1 MYYINSTP
9 NETGNYGT
17 PMGQPFTECIKLPD
31 ELLADY
37 LAYNGFVNLTTDGDT
52 VTSVE
57 PNTEAWEAWKA
68 TLPPEPDPLETAK
81 AERISKS
88 KTDLETYLLN
98 HPLQWTDGE
107 YYAITQDKQNQLT
120 STLVSAQVDGEP
132 PEWNSTGLVCK
143 QWDVAELAALGCAI
157 KNRVKALVK
166 YQQAKELEIKAA
178 ETIDE
183 LNAIVIDYDSVSSD

>member
-1 MYYINSTP
+1 MYYISSTP
-9 NETGNYGT
+9 NETGNHGN
-17 PMGQPFTECIKLPD
+17 PMGQPFTEGIKLPD
-31 ELLADY
+31 DLLSDY

-52 VTSVE
+52 VIAVE

-68 TLPPEPDPLETAK
+68 TLPPEPDPLEEAK
-81 AERISKS
+81 QARIAKSKS
-88 KTDLETYLLN
+88 DLEAYLLAN
-98 HPLQWTDGE
+98 PLQWTDGE

-166 YQQAKELEIKAA
+166 YQQAKELEIQAA
-178 ETIDE
+178 ESMEE
-183 LNAIVIDYDSVSSD
+183 LDAIVIDYDSVK

>member
-1 MYYINSTP
+1 MYYINLTP
-9 NETGNYGT
+9 NETGNYGN
-17 PMGQPFTECIKLPD
+17 PMGQPFPDCIQLPD
-31 ELLADY
+31 DLLSDY
-37 LAYNGFVNLTTDGDT
+37 IAYNGFINLTINGDT
-52 VTSVE
+52 VTAVE
-57 PNTEAWEAWKA
+57 ANTEAWEAWKA

-81 AERISKS
+81 TERISKS
-88 KTDLETYLLN
+88 KTDLETYLLE
-98 HPLQWTDGE
+98 HPLLWTDGE

-157 KNRVKALVK
+157 KNQVKALVK